1 MNQANEVNLLADKAQ
16 GALWAALRSGRL
28 QAGQFLSMTQLVQ
41 LLDCPIAAIR
51 DAVKHASSHG
61 LLSTLPK
68 RGIQV
73 MEARPETIRDCLD
86 FRMVLDQEGA
96 RRRIARKAFDGLRE
110 LRVQHAELQAA
121 AREDSESNLSPRAI
135 DVDLSLHDFLAEGL
149 GNSQLCASYE
159 ANRMRIAVI
168 QNARPFLQVRIVSA
182 MDEHLAVIDAVQQR
196 DAKAAVDAIRYHYEQ
211 TLRWWGAV

>member
-1 MNQANEVNLLADKAQ
+1 MNQSNEVNLLADKAQ
-16 GALWAALRSGRL
+16 DALWSALRSGRL
-28 QAGQFLSMTQLVQ
+28 QAGQFLSMAQLVQ

-73 MEARPETIRDCLD
+73 MEARPDTIRDCLD

-96 RRRIARKAFDGLRE
+96 RRRIARGALDGLRE
-110 LRVQHAELQAA
+110 LRAQHAELQSAA
-121 AREDSESNLSPRAI
+121 KEDSGSNLSPSAI
-135 DVDLSLHDFLAEGL
+135 DVDLSLHDFLAQGL
-149 GNSQLCASYE
+149 GNRQLGASYA
-159 ANRMRIAVI
+159 ANRIRIAVI

-182 MDEHLAVIDAVQQR
+182 MDEHLAVIDALQQR
-196 DAKAAVDAIRYHYEQ
+196 DTKAAVDAIRYHYEQ